1 MKEIYHF
8 RVEDDGYDFVD
19 RLVDRAVAAAGLQV
33 LLDAALSSGETVTI
47 IEP

>member
-8 RVEDDGYDFVD
+8 RVEDDGYDFE
-19 RLVDRAVAAAGLQV
+19 DRAVAAAGLQV